1 MNHKEIEQE
10 FLVCEYLKRHL
21 ILGID
26 FARTNK
32 AGVQWTKEGTRVL
45 TIGESRVCEAK
56 EHEQLRGAAIFLT
69 QSIKVPPRMVATVKV
84 DINTISQDKIKM
96 VPDQFCLLT
105 KPNMYMIPLYAD
117 LADKIPFSISNLS
130 NEEYLYLPKDFVVGF
145 AEKDTREGE
154 TFEIACDEDDI
165 EINKAPFKNWVPQ
178 SQQDKA
184 G

>member
-1 MNHKEIEQE
+1 M
-10 FLVCEYLKRHL
+10 KRHL

-45 TIGESRVCEAK
+45 TIGDNRVCEAQ
-56 EHEQLRGAAIFLT
+56 EHEQLKGAAIYIT
-69 QSIKVPPRMVATVKV
+69 QSIKVPPRMVATVEV
-84 DINTISQDKIKM
+84 DINTVSQDKIKM

-117 LADKIPFSISNLS
+117 LATHQKGDKIPFSISNLS

-145 AEKDTREGE
+145 AEKDTRD
-154 TFEIACDEDDI
+154 CL
-165 EINKAPFKNWVPQ
+165 Q
-178 SQQDKA
+178 RR
-184 G
+184 